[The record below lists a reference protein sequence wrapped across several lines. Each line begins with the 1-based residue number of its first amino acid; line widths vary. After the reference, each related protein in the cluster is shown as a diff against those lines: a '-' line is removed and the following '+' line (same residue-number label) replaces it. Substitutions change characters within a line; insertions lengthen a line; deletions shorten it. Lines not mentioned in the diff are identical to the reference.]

1 MALHCSEDLAAAYL
15 RCHGLVLV
23 DKNYRCRRGEID
35 RVMMEAAPREEILVF
50 VKVRYR
56 KSSAYGAPAESVT
69 KIKQKRIITA
79 ATNYMATTNT
89 LNCAAR
95 FDVIAV
101 TRPHYLPNV
110 QWIKNAFV

>member
-1 MALHCSEDLAAAYL
+1 MALHWSQDLAAAYL

>member
-1 MALHCSEDLAAAYL
+1 MALHCIEDLAAAYL

-50 VKVRYR
+50 VKSRYR
-56 KSSAYGAPAESVT
+56 KSSAYGAPAEPVT

-101 TRPHYLPNV
+101 TRPHYLPDV
-110 QWIKNAFV
+110 QWIKYAFA

>member
-1 MALHCSEDLAAAYL
+1 MALHCSEDLAEAYL

-35 RVMMEAAPREEILVF
+35 RVMMKAAPREEILVF

-56 KSSAYGAPAESVT
+56 KSSAYGAPAEPVT

-79 ATNYMATTNT
+79 ATNYRATTNT

>member
-56 KSSAYGAPAESVT
+56 KSSAHGAPAESVT

>member
-56 KSSAYGAPAESVT
+56 KSSAYEAPAESVT

>member
-50 VKVRYR
+50 VKFRYR

-101 TRPHYLPNV
+101 TRPHYLPDV
-110 QWIKNAFV
+110 QWIKYAFA

>member
-79 ATNYMATTNT
+79 AINYMATTNT

>member
-35 RVMMEAAPREEILVF
+35 RVMMEAAPSEEILVF